1 MRPFTNADVVF
12 SAQAGCVL
20 EASVDKPGNVGPGHD
35 FEDTRFTDFL
45 LSGIAIGD
53 AVRRAVEF
61 GMLYK
66 TGEEGIGALIRA
78 AVEDSTRRH
87 RGKNTNL
94 GMAMLAIPL
103 SASAGI
109 CIDKSRFS
117 LGELR
122 KGVSKIINGS
132 TPEDTVELYNAITSS
147 NAEVGRSDRF
157 DVTDPKSTQKVL
169 EKGLNLSDIFE
180 ISKWDSVSK
189 ELVSEMEITFTI
201 GCPTIKDEFEKN
213 PDIKVSILRCFFEV
227 LSKVPDTLIAR
238 KNTRDIAI
246 EVSNEARAV
255 LEKGLNPKDIAAFD
269 SKLRSHGN
277 KYNPG
282 TTADLT
288 ASSIMVA
295 FLDGVFLDGENR

>member
-1 MRPFTNADVVF
+1 MRPFTIDDVVF

-20 EASVDKPGNVGPGHD
+20 EASVDKPGNVGPRHD

-53 AVRRAVEF
+53 AVRTAAEF
-61 GMLYK
+61 GMLFK
-66 TGEEGIGALIRA
+66 SGGMGIGTLIRA
-78 AVEDSTRRH
+78 AVEDSARRH

-94 GMAMLAIPL
+94 GMAMLMIPL

-109 CIDKSRFS
+109 CIDTGSFS
-117 LGELR
+117 LDDLR
-122 KGVSKIINGS
+122 KGVSKIIKGS

-157 DVTDPKSTQKVL
+157 DVTDPKSMQTVL
-169 EKGLNLSDIFE
+169 EKELNLHNIFE
-180 ISKWDSVSK
+180 ISKWDSVSN

-201 GCPTIKDEFEKN
+201 GYPTIKEEYNKN
-213 PDIKVSILRCFFEV
+213 PDIKASILGCFFEV

-295 FLDGVFLDGENR
+295 LLDGVYLEGDNR

>member
-1 MRPFTNADVVF
+1 MRPFTIDDVIF
-12 SAQAGCVL
+12 AAQAGCVL
-20 EASVDKPGNVGPGHD
+20 EASVNKPGNVGPAHD

-66 TGEEGIGALIRA
+66 SGGEGIGALIRA
-78 AVEDSTRRH
+78 AVEDSAKRH

-109 CIDKSRFS
+109 CINAGSFS

-122 KGVSKIINGS
+122 KGVSKIIKGS
-132 TPEDTVELYNAITSS
+132 TPEDTIQLYDTIISS
-147 NAEVGRSDRF
+147 NAEIGRSDRF
-157 DVTDPKSTQKVL
+157 DVNESKSKQKVID
-169 EKGLNLSDIFE
+169 KGMNLFDIFE
-180 ISKWDSVSK
+180 ISKWDSISK
-189 ELVSEMEITFTI
+189 ELVSEMEITFEV
-201 GCPTIKDEFEKN
+201 GYPTIKDEFEKN
-213 PDIKVSILRCFFEV
+213 PDINASILKCFFEI

-238 KNTRDIAI
+238 KNTLDIAI
-246 EVSNEARAV
+246 EVSNEARIV
-255 LEKGLNPKDIAAFD
+255 LEHGLNPKDVAAFD
-269 SKLRSHGN
+269 SKLCCEGN

-282 TTADLT
+282 TTADIT
-288 ASSIMVA
+288 ASSIMVT

>member
-1 MRPFTNADVVF
+1 MRPFTIDDVVF

-20 EASVDKPGNVGPGHD
+20 EASVNKPGNVGPNHD

-53 AVRRAVEF
+53 AVRKAVEF
-61 GMLYK
+61 GMVNK
-66 TGEEGIGALIRA
+66 SGSEGIGALIRA
-78 AVEDSTRRH
+78 AVEDSARRH

-117 LGELR
+117 LSEIR
-122 KGVSKIINGS
+122 KGVSKIIKGS
-132 TPEDTVELYNAITSS
+132 TPGDTIELYDAITQS

-157 DVTDPKSTQKVL
+157 DVSDPKSKQRVL
-169 EKGLNLSDIFE
+169 EKGLNLHDIFE

-201 GCPTIKDEFEKN
+201 GYPTIKDEFEEN
-213 PDIKVSILRCFFEV
+213 ADIKESILRCFFKV

-238 KNTRDIAI
+238 KNTTDIAI
-246 EVSNEARAV
+246 EVSNEARSV
-255 LEKGLNPKDIAAFD
+255 LEKGLNPKEVATFD

-295 FLDGVFLDGENR
+295 FLDGVFLDDEDR